1 MLQYAGDSG
10 ENMTIADF
18 AIVIVI
24 AIHFLF
30 AFKEFSGRNKT
41 TFYQKFNIELAE
53 KQEPAQIGR
62 IVANAAI
69 FNVLLGVGLIVS
81 LYVPR
86 EQGLLLKGYLLV
98 SIIIAGI
105 VGGVTLKPSV
115 AVLQSA
121 PAAVALILV
130 LLAK

>member
-1 MLQYAGDSG
+1 
-10 ENMTIADF
+10 MTTADF
-18 AIVIVI
+18 AIWIVI